1 MEKLDNSQK
10 VVILNKSGN
19 ILDYKIGIV
28 VDSCQEGMTTEYKVI
43 DVDGKVY
50 YGYYVEN
57 FVSLE
62 YYKYLLKKT
71 IKEVLSTIQNFDDI
85 ASDKNFSNEARCR
98 ILEETKIK

>member
-10 VVILNKSGN
+10 VVILNKFGN

-71 IKEVLSTIQNFDDI
+71 IKEAMSTIQNFDDI